1 MGGGEGAAESKA
13 VGDGAAVVILAAAN
27 RARGDSGEIG
37 IIGAIIMVVGFAVAA
52 GVLVAAIEGKLRGWI
67 SKIPG

>member
-1 MGGGEGAAESKA
+1 MNWQDLLPAEA
-13 VGDGAAVVILAAAN
+13 QHVITFCQAAAH
-27 RARGDSGEIG
+27 RARGDQGEIG

-52 GVLVAAIEGKLRGWI
+52 GVLVAAIEGKLHSWI

>member
-1 MGGGEGAAESKA
+1 MNWQDLLPAEA
-13 VGDGAAVVILAAAN
+13 RQVFAFCQAAAY
-27 RARGDSGEIG
+27 RARGDDGEIG

-52 GVLVAAIEGKLRGWI
+52 GVLVAAIEGKLHSWI

>member
-1 MGGGEGAAESKA
+1 MNWQDLLPAQARL
-13 VGDGAAVVILAAAN
+13 VIAYCQAAAN